1 MTQIDCIFIALS
13 FALLP
18 YRVKVEH
25 SGYYLNL
32 MMLSVNKVSFVLALG
47 GRGGGG
53 FGAKPQGKKIK
64 FDD

>member
-1 MTQIDCIFIALS
+1 MMLGGKM
-13 FALLP
+13 FALLI
-18 YRVKVEH
+18 
-25 SGYYLNL
+25 
-32 MMLSVNKVSFVLALG
+32 LG

>member
-1 MTQIDCIFIALS
+1 MKMEYF
-13 FALLP
+13 
-18 YRVKVEH
+18 
-25 SGYYLNL
+25 GYKLNL
-32 MMLSVNKVSFVLALG
+32 MMLSLFCPCVLG